1 MEFGITTFGLAYLAG
16 VLSTLSPCVLPIL
29 PILIGAALAEHRF
42 GTLALAVGLT
52 LSFTVLGLF
61 LATIGASLGIEQ
73 HTFRVGAA
81 IVLIALALLLLV
93 APLQQRFASATSGIS
108 DAGNRLLS
116 RFKLQGLSGQ
126 FLIGLLLG
134 VLWSPCVGPTLGAA
148 STLAAQGQNLAE
160 ITLLMLVFGLGAGS
174 PLLILGA
181 ISRNALMR
189 IRTRLFAAAKAGKL
203 VLGVILLFLGIAI
216 LTGTDKALEAWILDI
231 SPDWLTNLTT
241 RY

>member
-1 MEFGITTFGLAYLAG
+1 MDFGIATYGLAYLAG

-29 PILIGAALAEHRF
+29 PILIGAALTEHRF
-42 GTLALAVGLT
+42 GTIALAAGLT
-52 LSFTVLGLF
+52 LSFTALGLF

-73 HTFRVGAA
+73 HTFRIAAA
-81 IVLIALALLLLV
+81 IILIALALLLLI
-93 APLQQRFASATSGIS
+93 APLQQRFAIATSGIS
-108 DAGNRLLS
+108 DMGNRLFS
-116 RFKLQGLSGQ
+116 RFNLRGLSGQ

-148 STLAAQGQNLAE
+148 STLAAQGKNLAN
-160 ITLLMLVFGLGAGS
+160 IALLMLIFGLGAGS

-181 ISRNALMR
+181 LSRNTLAR
-189 IRTRLFAAAKAGKL
+189 IRTRLFATAKIGKIA
-203 VLGVILLFLGIAI
+203 LGLILLALGLTI
-216 LTGTDKALEAWILDI
+216 LTGVDKALEAWILDI